1 MTCERSALV
10 LSALGVL
17 VIGAILTFD
26 GVTVHDRRLHF
37 RTSAGA
43 WSGGP
48 PGSASSVASRWRRS
62 SADRLERRA
71 ARCADANAY
80 EQINVKRT

>member
-26 GVTVHDRRLHF
+26 GVAVHDRRLHF
-37 RTSAGA
+37 RTLGWRLVWWTAWLSFLSGIALAAFFCRSA
-43 WSGGP
+43 
-48 PGSASSVASRWRRS
+48 
-62 SADRLERRA
+62 
-71 ARCADANAY
+71 
-80 EQINVKRT
+80 

>member
-17 VIGAILTFD
+17 GIGAVLTFD

-37 RTSAGA
+37 RTLGWRLVWWAAWLSFLGGIALSAFFCR
-43 WSGGP
+43 
-48 PGSASSVASRWRRS
+48 SA
-62 SADRLERRA
+62 
-71 ARCADANAY
+71 
-80 EQINVKRT
+80 